1 MATTNIQS
9 FVGQVEVNSNLSVDT
24 NTLHVDSVAGRVGI
38 GKIDPAYAMDVNGT
52 VNATALYVDGSEF
65 VSGLWTESGSNI
77 YYTGG
82 NVGIGTTDPQK
93 TLEVAGP
100 VRITDGGTNV
110 CDLSANTAIGGSGG
124 GGDWTFQQKIFSP
137 DGEANDLFG
146 LYSCIS
152 ISSDGSYVIAG
163 APGDQG
169 PAGEPAYGAAYIFSR
184 SGSTWTYQSK
194 ITAPDA
200 ESQDRFGANVDIS
213 NDGSYAIVGAFL
225 ADGPAGTPQPN
236 YGAAYIYVRSG
247 SSWTFQQKLTAP
259 NESSDRKFGETV
271 VISGDGSY
279 AHVAAYRAY
288 TPGPHDAG
296 SVYSFNRTGSS
307 WASQGRFWAPDAGP
321 GADFFGRTMAMSND
335 DSTLIVGAW
344 NTDRP
349 GQPAF
354 DQAGAAYIYSWSPSG
369 WGFQQKLTAPDAAY
383 QDSFAF
389 SVAISSDGN
398 TALVGALA
406 DEGPAGTPQLNYGS
420 AYIFSR
426 SGSSWTFQQKITAPD
441 GAASDGFGS
450 RSAISGDGNNVF
462 VSSTSADGPA
472 GTPQNN
478 YGAVYNFGRSGTSWT
493 FQYKITAPDPA
504 PDNVFGGSVAV
515 TDDGQTLFAGGYP
528 YAIGAVY
535 VYNLESTVLSVS
547 TPIVADGTLLSFTGQ
562 HICFPEGPMGQ
573 GLVVSANKNKY
584 VSLNGSLTTGT
595 SAIKS
600 SEALPVVSLSN
611 VASDKSVFG
620 VVDHFEQS
628 GTTRSQK
635 SGATVIKQD
644 KESGDNR
651 VVVNSLGEGAIWVA
665 NTNGNVVS
673 GDFLTTSHLPGYA
686 QRQEGHIFKSYTVA
700 KSTMDCDFEPEELP
714 VQVILKDDDGN
725 NVLDSHGR
733 LQWVD
738 SDRTEP
744 EYRIRYLDVSGTPTD
759 EANAVHK
766 AAYVGCTYHC
776 G

>member
-9 FVGQVEVNSNLSVDT
+9 FAGQVEVNSNLTVNT

-38 GKIDPAYAMDVNGT
+38 GKTDPSYAMDVNGT

-65 VSGLWTESGSNI
+65 SGSPWTESGSNI

-100 VRITDGGTNV
+100 MRITDGLSNV
-110 CDLSANTAIGGSGG
+110 CDLSVGVGTTWS
-124 GGDWTFQQKIFSP
+124 FQQKITVPDAAYQDKFGYSVAISGDGSYAIGGAYWHDGRRGSAYIFNRSGTTWFLQSKIMAPDPGPSDYFGGSVTISGDGSYALVGAWYDGDPVAREGSAYIFVRDGSTWSFQQKIGSP
-137 DGEANDLFG
+137 DPGDQEYFGWSVALSGDGSYAIAGEYRDNFEKAATGSAYIWVRSGTSWSFQSRIRAPDPGPNDYFG
-146 LYSCIS
+146 VSVS
-152 ISSDGSYVIAG
+152 ISSDGSYAIAG
-163 APGDQG
+163 EYGSDVPGAPFC
-169 PAGEPAYGAAYIFSR
+169 GAAYIFSR
-184 SGSTWTYQSK
+184 SGSTWSYQSK
-194 ITAPDA
+194 ITAPDPA
-200 ESQDRFGANVDIS
+200 TSDCFGYSVA
-213 NDGSYAIVGAFL
+213 
-225 ADGPAGTPQPN
+225 
-236 YGAAYIYVRSG
+236 
-247 SSWTFQQKLTAP
+247 
-259 NESSDRKFGETV
+259 
-271 VISGDGSY
+271 ISGDGSY
-279 AHVAAYRAY
+279 A
-288 TPGPHDAG
+288 
-296 SVYSFNRTGSS
+296 
-307 WASQGRFWAPDAGP
+307 
-321 GADFFGRTMAMSND
+321 
-335 DSTLIVGAW
+335 I
-344 NTDRP
+344 
-349 GQPAF
+349 
-354 DQAGAAYIYSWSPSG
+354 AGAYG
-369 WGFQQKLTAPDAAY
+369 DDDVAPN
-383 QDSFAF
+383 S
-389 SVAISSDGN
+389 
-398 TALVGALA
+398 
-406 DEGPAGTPQLNYGS
+406 GS

-426 SGSSWTFQQKITAPD
+426 SGTSWTYQSKIRAPD
-441 GAASDGFGS
+441 PAYDDRFGNSVSISSDGSYAIAGAYLGDEGAAQ
-450 RSAISGDGNNVF
+450 SGAAYIF
-462 VSSTSADGPA
+462 S
-472 GTPQNN
+472 
-478 YGAVYNFGRSGTSWT
+478 RSGTSWT
-493 FQYKITAPDPA
+493 FQSKIAAPDPA
-504 PDNVFGGSVAV
+504 STNFFGNSVSISGDGSYAIAGAYLNYVNWTEQGSV
-515 TDDGQTLFAGGYP
+515 Y
-528 YAIGAVY
+528 I
-535 VYNLESTVLSVS
+535 YNLPTILNVS
-547 TPIVADGTLLSFTGQ
+547 TPITVDGSFPSFTGQ

-611 VASDKSVFG
+611 VANDRSVFG

-628 GTTRSQK
+628 GTTRSQT
-635 SGATVIKQD
+635 SGGTVIKQD

-700 KSTMDCDFEPEELP
+700 KSTMACDFEPEDLP

-725 NVLDSHGR
+725 NVLDSYGR

>member
-9 FVGQVEVNSNLSVDT
+9 FAGQVEVNSNLAVDT

-38 GKIDPAYAMDVNGT
+38 GKTDPTYAMDVNGT

-100 VRITDGGTNV
+100 MRITNGGTSV
-110 CDLSANTAIGGSGG
+110 SDLSVELGSWG
-124 GGDWTFQQKIFSP
+124 FQQKITAP
-137 DGEANDLFG
+137 DGAQSDYF
-146 LYSCIS
+146 SWSVS
-152 ISSDGSYVIAG
+152 ISSDGSYAIMG
-163 APGDQG
+163 AHGDDG
-169 PAGEPAYGAAYIFSR
+169 PTPSPEPVSGSAYIFNRTGTVWSYQTKIMAPDQAPSDRFGRSVSISGDGSYALVGAYGDDTPVGGDSAGSAYIFSR

-194 ITAPDA
+194 ITAPDQA
-200 ESQDRFGANVDIS
+200 TQNFFG
-213 NDGSYAIVGAFL
+213 
-225 ADGPAGTPQPN
+225 
-236 YGAAYIYVRSG
+236 RSV
-247 SSWTFQQKLTAP
+247 S
-259 NESSDRKFGETV
+259 
-271 VISGDGSY
+271 ISGDGSY
-279 AHVAAYRAY
+279 ALVGAEMWNPGGAAYIFSRSGTSWTYQSKITAPEL
-288 TPGPHDAG
+288 TPGDSFGG
-296 SVYSFNRTGSS
+296 SVSISSDGSY
-307 WASQGRFWAPDAGP
+307 A
-321 GADFFGRTMAMSND
+321 
-335 DSTLIVGAW
+335 LVGAKW
-344 NTDRP
+344 DDRP
-349 GQPAF
+349 GQTPS
-354 DQAGAAYIYSWSPSG
+354 DNAGAAYIFSRSGTSWS
-369 WGFQQKLTAPDAAY
+369 FQSKITAPDQVPRDYFGNGVSISGDGSYAIAGAY
-383 QDSFAF
+383 AD
-389 SVAISSDGN
+389 V
-398 TALVGALA
+398 VGPV
-406 DEGPAGTPQLNYGS
+406 GSQGS

-426 SGSSWTFQQKITAPD
+426 SGTSWSYQTKITAPD
-441 GAASDGFGS
+441 PGASDYFGWS
-450 RSAISGDGNNVF
+450 VAISGDGSYALVGAYLDNTP
-462 VSSTSADGPA
+462 TSDA
-472 GTPQNN
+472 GSA
-478 YGAVYNFGRSGTSWT
+478 YIWVRSGTSWT
-493 FQYKITAPDPA
+493 FQSKITAPDGA
-504 PDNVFGGSVAV
+504 QSDHFGVSVSISGDGTYALVGAKFDDDKGSGSGSA
-515 TDDGQTLFAGGYP
+515 Y
-528 YAIGAVY
+528 I
-535 VYNLESTVLSVS
+535 YNLPPVLNVS
-547 TPIVADGTLLSFTGQ
+547 TPIVADGSLLSFTGQ

-573 GLVVSANKNKY
+573 GFVVSANKNKY

-595 SAIKS
+595 RAIKS

-611 VASDKSVFG
+611 VANDRSVFG

-628 GTTRSQK
+628 GTTRSQT
-635 SGATVIKQD
+635 SGGTVIKQD

-651 VVVNSLGEGAIWVA
+651 VIVNSLGEGAIWVA

-700 KSTMDCDFEPEELP
+700 KSTMDCDFEPEDLP

-725 NVLDSHGR
+725 NVLDSYGR

>member
-9 FVGQVEVNSNLSVDT
+9 FAGQVEVNSNLTVNT

-38 GKIDPAYAMDVNGT
+38 GKTDPAYAMDVNGT

-65 VSGLWTESGSNI
+65 SGSPWTESGSNI

-82 NVGIGTTDPQK
+82 NVGIGTTAPQK

-100 VRITDGGTNV
+100 MRITDGLSNV
-110 CDLSANTAIGGSGG
+110 SDLSIGFGGSWTYQSKITAPDPVN
-124 GGDWTFQQKIFSP
+124 GDFLGRSP
-137 DGEANDLFG
+137 F
-146 LYSCIS
+146 S
-152 ISSDGSYVIAG
+152 ISSDGSYVILG
-163 APGDQG
+163 AWGDDGPGGTPQPNQG
-169 PAGEPAYGAAYIFSR
+169 SAYIFSR
-184 SGSTWTYQSK
+184 SGSTWTFQSK
-194 ITAPDA
+194 ITAPD
-200 ESQDRFGANVDIS
+200 R
-213 NDGSYAIVGAFL
+213 
-225 ADGPAGTPQPN
+225 
-236 YGAAYIYVRSG
+236 
-247 SSWTFQQKLTAP
+247 AP
-259 NESSDRKFGETV
+259 NDWFGFSV
-271 VISGDGSY
+271 SISGDGSY
-279 AHVAAYRAY
+279 AI
-288 TPGPHDAG
+288 AG
-296 SVYSFNRTGSS
+296 
-307 WASQGRFWAPDAGP
+307 
-321 GADFFGRTMAMSND
+321 
-335 DSTLIVGAW
+335 
-344 NTDRP
+344 
-349 GQPAF
+349 
-354 DQAGAAYIYSWSPSG
+354 
-369 WGFQQKLTAPDAAY
+369 AY
-383 QDSFAF
+383 QD
-389 SVAISSDGN
+389 DG
-398 TALVGALA
+398 VG
-406 DEGPAGTPQLNYGS
+406 PNSGS

-426 SGSSWTFQQKITAPD
+426 SGTSWTFQSKITGPD
-441 GAASDGFGS
+441 EVADDRFG
-450 RSAISGDGNNVF
+450 RSVSISGDGSYAIAGVYYDDTPGQPETNN
-462 VSSTSADGPA
+462 SGSA
-472 GTPQNN
+472 
-478 YGAVYNFGRSGTSWT
+478 YIFSRSGTSWT
-493 FQYKITAPDPA
+493 FQSKITAPDPVSS
-504 PDNVFGGSVAV
+504 DVFGGSVSISSDGSYAIAGAYLD
-515 TDDGQTLFAGGYP
+515 DDGGYQAGSAYIFSRSGTSWTFQSKITAPDPLQNDFFGFSVSISGDGSYAIAGAKSDVTYTDQGSAYIYSRSGTSWTFQSKITAPDAGGGDYFGRSVSISGDGSSALVGAYGDNTDAGSAYIFSRSGTSWTFQSKITAP
-528 YAIGAVY
+528 DPVSSDYFGEFVAISGNGAYAIATAWADDDVVPTSGSAFI
-535 VYNLESTVLSVS
+535 YNLPPALNVS

-595 SAIKS
+595 RAIKS

-611 VASDKSVFG
+611 VVNDRSVFG

-628 GTTRSQK
+628 GTTRSQT
-635 SGATVIKQD
+635 SGGTVITQD

-700 KSTMDCDFEPEELP
+700 KSTMDCDFEPEDLP

-725 NVLDSHGR
+725 NILDSYGR

-738 SDRTEP
+738 SDRMEP

>member
-9 FVGQVEVNSNLSVDT
+9 FAGQVEVNSNLAVDT

-38 GKIDPAYAMDVNGT
+38 GKTDPAYAMDVNGT

-77 YYTGG
+77 YYTSG

-100 VRITDGGTNV
+100 MRITDGGTNV
-110 CDLSANTAIGGSGG
+110 SDLSIGVGEPA
-124 GGDWTFQQKIFSP
+124 WTFQSKITAPGAFVSVAASVSISGDGSYAIAGGVAYDRPGQPVNDNSGAAYIWSRSGSSWTFQSTITAP
-137 DGEANDLFG
+137 DPDAADYFG
-146 LYSCIS
+146 YSVS
-152 ISSDGSYVIAG
+152 ISSDGSYALVG
-163 APGDQG
+163 AYRSDG
-169 PAGEPAYGAAYIFSR
+169 PAGTPQPDWGSAYIFSRSGSTWTFQSKITAPAPDQANQDRFGVGVSISGDGSYALVGAFDSEGGFAAGAAYIFSRSETSWSYQSKLTAPDPSNVDLFGKSVSISSDGSYALVGSYRDDGPAGSPQVDYGSAYIWVRSGSTWGFQQKITAPAPDSATYDSFGRYVSISGDGSYAIVGKEDDGNSDGAAYIFSR
-184 SGSTWTYQSK
+184 SGSTWSLQQKITAPDRSPQDRFGYSVSITSDGSYALVGAAYADGNTIPYCGAAYIFSRSGNTWTFQSK
-194 ITAPDA
+194 ITAPDETQSSLFA
-200 ESQDRFGANVDIS
+200 RNVS
-213 NDGSYAIVGAFL
+213 
-225 ADGPAGTPQPN
+225 
-236 YGAAYIYVRSG
+236 
-247 SSWTFQQKLTAP
+247 
-259 NESSDRKFGETV
+259 
-271 VISGDGSY
+271 ISGDGSY
-279 AHVAAYRAY
+279 TLAA
-288 TPGPHDAG
+288 
-296 SVYSFNRTGSS
+296 
-307 WASQGRFWAPDAGP
+307 
-321 GADFFGRTMAMSND
+321 SNH
-335 DSTLIVGAW
+335 
-344 NTDRP
+344 
-349 GQPAF
+349 
-354 DQAGAAYIYSWSPSG
+354 
-369 WGFQQKLTAPDAAY
+369 
-383 QDSFAF
+383 
-389 SVAISSDGN
+389 
-398 TALVGALA
+398 
-406 DEGPAGTPQLNYGS
+406 
-420 AYIFSR
+420 AYIF
-426 SGSSWTFQQKITAPD
+426 
-441 GAASDGFGS
+441 
-450 RSAISGDGNNVF
+450 NVEP
-462 VSSTSADGPA
+462 TS
-472 GTPQNN
+472 QLN
-478 YGAVYNFGRSGTSWT
+478 
-493 FQYKITAPDPA
+493 
-504 PDNVFGGSVAV
+504 
-515 TDDGQTLFAGGYP
+515 
-528 YAIGAVY
+528 
-535 VYNLESTVLSVS
+535 VS

-595 SAIKS
+595 RAIKS

-611 VASDKSVFG
+611 VASDPSVFG

-628 GTTRSQK
+628 GTTRSQT
-635 SGATVIKQD
+635 SGGTVITRD

-700 KSTMDCDFEPEELP
+700 KSTMDCDFEPEDLP

-725 NVLDSHGR
+725 NILDSYGR

-738 SDRTEP
+738 SDRMEP

>member
-1 MATTNIQS
+1 
-9 FVGQVEVNSNLSVDT
+9 VEVNSNLTVNT

-38 GKIDPAYAMDVNGT
+38 GKTDPAYAMDVNGT

-65 VSGLWTESGSNI
+65 SGSPWTESGSNI
-77 YYTGG
+77 YYTSG

-100 VRITDGGTNV
+100 MRITDGATAV
-110 CDLSANTAIGGSGG
+110 SDLSVVAGTSWELQSKIIAPGAAANDQFGRSVALSGDGSYAIAGAIYDDDVTPDSGSAYIFSRSGST
-124 GGDWTFQQKIFSP
+124 WTFQQKITAP
-137 DGEANDLFG
+137 DPATNDFFG
-146 LYSCIS
+146 DSVS
-152 ISSDGSYVIAG
+152 ISSDGSYVIVG
-163 APGDQG
+163 AWGDDSPESNG
-169 PAGEPAYGAAYIFSR
+169 GAAYIFSR
-184 SGSTWTYQSK
+184 SGSTWSYQSK
-194 ITAPDA
+194 ITAPVRAGHD
-200 ESQDRFGANVDIS
+200 SFGWSVALS
-213 NDGSYAIVGAFL
+213 GDGSYAIVGAQKDDRPGQQTNDDTGAAYIFSRSGSTWSYQSIITAPDPGPDDHFGESVSISGDGSYAL
-225 ADGPAGTPQPN
+225 VGAVFDDGPAGTPQ
-236 YGAAYIYVRSG
+236 
-247 SSWTFQQKLTAP
+247 SS
-259 NESSDRKFGETV
+259 S
-271 VISGDGSY
+271 
-279 AHVAAYRAY
+279 
-288 TPGPHDAG
+288 
-296 SVYSFNRTGSS
+296 
-307 WASQGRFWAPDAGP
+307 
-321 GADFFGRTMAMSND
+321 
-335 DSTLIVGAW
+335 
-344 NTDRP
+344 
-349 GQPAF
+349 
-354 DQAGAAYIYSWSPSG
+354 
-369 WGFQQKLTAPDAAY
+369 
-383 QDSFAF
+383 
-389 SVAISSDGN
+389 
-398 TALVGALA
+398 
-406 DEGPAGTPQLNYGS
+406 GS

-426 SGSSWTFQQKITAPD
+426 SGSTWGFQQKITAPD
-441 GAASDGFGS
+441 PGPNDQFGRSVSISGDGSYALVGAYSDEVSLYYQGSAYIFTRSGTSWSFQSIITAPDPTTFDMFGRSVSISSDGSYAIAGAYGVDIVELETGSAYIFS
-450 RSAISGDGNNVF
+450 RSGSTWTFQSKITDPDPRQSDLFGWSVAISGDG
-462 VSSTSADGPA
+462 SYAITGAWQDDRPGQPA
-472 GTPQNN
+472 G
-478 YGAVYNFGRSGTSWT
+478 
-493 FQYKITAPDPA
+493 
-504 PDNVFGGSVAV
+504 DNTGSVC
-515 TDDGQTLFAGGYP
+515 
-528 YAIGAVY
+528 I
-535 VYNLESTVLSVS
+535 YNLPTALNVS

-595 SAIKS
+595 RAIKS

-611 VASDKSVFG
+611 VANDRSVFG

-628 GTTRSQK
+628 GTTRSQT

-686 QRQEGHIFKSYTVA
+686 QRQNEDFRCNYTVA
-700 KSTMDCDFEPEELP
+700 KSTMDCDFEPEDLP

>member
-9 FVGQVEVNSNLSVDT
+9 FAGQVEVNSNLTVNT

-38 GKIDPAYAMDVNGT
+38 GKTDPAYAMDVNGT

-65 VSGLWTESGSNI
+65 SGSPWTSNVSNI

-82 NVGIGTTDPQK
+82 NVGIGTATDPQK

-100 VRITDGGTNV
+100 MRITDGGTNV
-110 CDLSANTAIGGSGG
+110 SDLSVK
-124 GGDWTFQQKIFSP
+124 GGDSWELNEKATMPSP
-137 DGEANDLFG
+137 ARQNTYLG
-146 LYSCIS
+146 
-152 ISSDGSYVIAG
+152 
-163 APGDQG
+163 
-169 PAGEPAYGAAYIFSR
+169 R
-184 SGSTWTYQSK
+184 SVS
-194 ITAPDA
+194 
-200 ESQDRFGANVDIS
+200 IS
-213 NDGSYAIVGAFL
+213 NDGSYAIIG
-225 ADGPAGTPQPN
+225 GPGVN
-236 YGAAYIYVRSG
+236 AATVWTRSG
-247 SSWTFQQKLTAP
+247 TSWSAYAISSPSPAQG
-259 NESSDRKFGETV
+259 DKFGGSV
-271 VISGDGSY
+271 AISGDGSY
-279 AHVAAYRAY
+279 AIIGAYRKTVSQVGNGYVYFYHRSGTSWVYQTAIADPPTRNSYDFYGQYMAMSDDGSYALISKPRDDTNY
-288 TPGPHDAG
+288 TDAG
-296 SVYSFNRTGSS
+296 SVYF
-307 WASQGRFWAPDAGP
+307 
-321 GADFFGRTMAMSND
+321 
-335 DSTLIVGAW
+335 
-344 NTDRP
+344 
-349 GQPAF
+349 
-354 DQAGAAYIYSWSPSG
+354 YY
-369 WGFQQKLTAPDAAY
+369 
-383 QDSFAF
+383 
-389 SVAISSDGN
+389 
-398 TALVGALA
+398 
-406 DEGPAGTPQLNYGS
+406 
-420 AYIFSR
+420 R
-426 SGSSWTFQQKITAPD
+426 SGNSWYQQQKITAPD
-441 GAASDGFGS
+441 NANYKYFGGNVGMSGDASTAVVSPFGNGVYVYTRTTGNWSYQTKLVLPPGPSRGFISKDGSTILVTDYQNTTGYVFTRSGSNWTMQSSTITASDAGPSDQFGWS
-450 RSAISGDGNNVF
+450 SAISGDG
-462 VSSTSADGPA
+462 TRALISAHYQ
-472 GTPQNN
+472 TLTYTNE
-478 YGAVYNFGRSGTSWT
+478 GAVYFYDFEYGRL
-493 FQYKITAPDPA
+493 K
-504 PDNVFGGSVAV
+504 
-515 TDDGQTLFAGGYP
+515 
-528 YAIGAVY
+528 
-535 VYNLESTVLSVS
+535 VS

-595 SAIKS
+595 RAIKS

-611 VASDKSVFG
+611 VANDRSVFG

-628 GTTRSQK
+628 GTTRSQT

-686 QRQEGHIFKSYTVA
+686 QRQSDNDTLLNYTVA
-700 KSTMDCDFEPEELP
+700 KSTMDCDFEPEDLP